1 LENNTDTGY
10 MRPAEVAALLRVH
23 SRSVYSWLEA
33 GILGGMKAGHIWLIP
48 RSALAAFMVP
58 NEAMQRLVDS
68 GGASLLPP
76 SASTSPPLSSS
87 AGSASAPSSS
97 PASSPGPA
105 ARVADLPPKPAPPAS
120 AGRAAASRRVP
131 SLSELSTRSKPS
143 PKPAP
148 SRPVQ
153 PPQQPVKASSMAELS
168 PQMTASSGERDITEA
183 VAGSESVPAGGPTEL
198 LARMSAPSVNPLDRL
213 KQKRNRR

>member
-1 LENNTDTGY
+1 

-76 SASTSPPLSSS
+76 SAGFTFTPPSSS

-105 ARVADLPPKPAPPAS
+105 ARVVDQPPKPAPPAS
-120 AGRAAASRRVP
+120 AGRGAASRRA
-131 SLSELSTRSKPS
+131 SASSALSTSSKPS

-153 PPQQPVKASSMAELS
+153 QPQQPVKASSMAERP
-168 PQMTASSGERDITEA
+168 PQMTTSSGERDSTEA
-183 VAGSESVPAGGPTEL
+183 AAGSESVPASGSPQP